1 MRVSQLLCVM
11 DKDDWISIDDYERS
25 VDDLNLY
32 VGTVRGITRES
43 PLNKM
48 HVHAIYVGSDDMLH
62 VLAENPKAKKGGE

>member
-48 HVHAIYVGSDDMLH
+48 RVHAIYVGSNEMLH
-62 VLAENPKAKKGGE
+62 VLAKNPKTKKGGA